1 MDTPKIY
8 VACLASYNN
17 GILYGKWIDVV
28 QSASDIYVEINKMLA
43 ESPIETAE
51 EFAIHDYEGFAS
63 LRLGEY
69 DSIETVV
76 ELAAFIGEHGE
87 LGAELLS
94 EYSIEE
100 AERLLEESYY
110 GAYDNEVDFAYSIF
124 EDCYNNVI
132 PENLLNYFDYVAF
145 TRDLFINDYFS
156 VDIDGQTHIFSNY

>member
-1 MDTPKIY
+1 METPKIY

-28 QSASDIYVEINKMLA
+28 QSASIYEEIHKMLA

-51 EFAIHDYEGFAS
+51 EFAIHDYEGFGCLS
-63 LRLGEY
+63 LGEY
-69 DSIETVV
+69 ESIESVA
-76 ELAAFIGEHGE
+76 EFASFIGEHGE

-110 GAYDNEVDFAYSIF
+110 GAYDNEIDFAYTIF
-124 EDCYNNVI
+124 EDCYHNAI
-132 PENLLNYFDYVAF
+132 PENLLIYFDYVSF

-156 VDIDGQTHIFSNY
+156 VDLDGQTHIFSNY

>member
-28 QSASDIYVEINKMLA
+28 QSADIHDEIHKMLA
-43 ESPIETAE
+43 ESPIEATE
-51 EFAIHDYEGFAS
+51 EFAIHDYEGFAG
-63 LRLGEY
+63 LRLDEY

-87 LGAELLS
+87 LGAGLLS

-100 AERLLEESYY
+100 AERLLEESYH
-110 GAYDNEVDFAYSIF
+110 GAYDNEVDFAFSIF
-124 EDCYNNVI
+124 EDCYHNAI
-132 PENLLNYFDYVAF
+132 PGNLLIYFDYVAF
-145 TRDLFINDYFS
+145 THDLFINDYFS
-156 VDIDGQTHIFSNY
+156 VDVDGQTHIFSNY